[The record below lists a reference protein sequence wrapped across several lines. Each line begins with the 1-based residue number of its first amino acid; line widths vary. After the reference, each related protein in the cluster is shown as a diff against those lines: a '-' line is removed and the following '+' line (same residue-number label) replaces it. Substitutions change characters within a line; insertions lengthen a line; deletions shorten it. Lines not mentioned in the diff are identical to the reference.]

1 MLHQVLNWSS
11 VNIRYD
17 FNFHINNQGDWKME
31 KVVLAFSG
39 GLDTSVCVKLLQDK
53 YQKEVITACVDV
65 GQPVDEISRPEKL
78 ARDMGVKHYTI
89 DAKNEFAREFIFRAV
104 KANALY
110 EGYPLSTALAR
121 PLIAMKIVDLA
132 KKEGATAI
140 SHGCTGKGNDQFR
153 FESTIRSGSNC
164 EVIAPIRDLNLTRTE
179 EMEYA
184 REHGI
189 PLPSEKLYSIDENL
203 WGRSIEGDIL
213 EDPMV
218 ETPEEAFSWTRSTE
232 DAPEDAQ
239 ILEMSFEKGVP
250 VSLDSQ
256 DMGPVEIIEA
266 CNQVAGSHGIGRV
279 DIIEDRII
287 GLKSRENYET
297 PGALLIINAHK
308 ALEQLTLTREE
319 LKFSE
324 IVSLTYSELVYNGL
338 WHEPLR
344 EDLDQLLDHMQ
355 QRVSGVVKLKLHK
368 GSLRILGRKSPYS
381 LYNEKAVSFEDKELD
396 QREIAGMVK
405 NYALQAACYQDICKR
420 D

>member
-1 MLHQVLNWSS
+1 
-11 VNIRYD
+11 
-17 FNFHINNQGDWKME
+17 ME

-53 YQKEVITACVDV
+53 YQKEVITVCVDV
-65 GQPVDEISRPEKL
+65 GQPEDEISRPERL

-89 DAKNEFAREFIFRAV
+89 DAKDEFARNFIFPAV
-104 KANALY
+104 KANAIY

-121 PLIAMKIVDLA
+121 PLIAMKIVELA
-132 KKEGATAI
+132 KKEGAVSI

-153 FESTIRSGSNC
+153 FESTIRSGSSC
-164 EVIAPIRDLNLTRTE
+164 DVIAPIRDLNLTRTE
-179 EMEYA
+179 EVDYA
-184 REHGI
+184 KEHGI
-189 PLPSEKLYSIDENL
+189 PLPSDKLYSIDENL

-218 ETPEEAFSWTRSTE
+218 ETPEEAFRWTRSTE

-239 ILEMSFEKGVP
+239 ILEISFAEGVP
-250 VSLDSQ
+250 VAIDGQ
-256 DMGPVEIIEA
+256 KMAPVEIIEA
-266 CNQVAGSHGIGRV
+266 CNQVAGLHAIGRV
-279 DIIEDRII
+279 DIMEDRII

-297 PGALLIINAHK
+297 PGAVLIITTHK

-324 IVSLTYSELVYNGL
+324 IVSQTYAELIYNGL

-344 EDLDQLLDHMQ
+344 EDLDQFLDSMQ
-355 QRVSGVVKLKLHK
+355 RRVTGVVKVKLHK
-368 GSLRILGRKSPYS
+368 GNLRVLGRKSPYS
-381 LYNEKAVSFEDKELD
+381 LYNEKAVSFEDKDMD

-405 NYALQAACYQDICKR
+405 NYALQAACYQEVCKR
-420 D
+420 E

>member
-1 MLHQVLNWSS
+1 
-11 VNIRYD
+11 
-17 FNFHINNQGDWKME
+17 ME

-65 GQPVDEISRPEKL
+65 GQPKDEISRPEKL

-89 DAKNEFAREFIFRAV
+89 DAKDEFARDFIFRAV

-121 PLIAMKIVDLA
+121 PLIAMKIVELA
-132 KKEGATAI
+132 KKEGASAI

-153 FESTIRSGSNC
+153 FESTIRSGSSC
-164 EVIAPIRDLNLTRTE
+164 EIIAPIRDLNLTRTE
-179 EMEYA
+179 EVEYA
-184 REHGI
+184 TEHGI
-189 PLPSEKLYSIDENL
+189 PLPSDKLYSIDENL

-239 ILEMSFEKGVP
+239 TLEITFEEGVP
-250 VSLDSQ
+250 VALDGQ
-256 DMGPVEIIEA
+256 NTGPVEIIET
-266 CNQVAGSHGIGRV
+266 CNQVAGLHGIGRV
-279 DIIEDRII
+279 DIMEDRII

-297 PGALLIINAHK
+297 PGALLIIKAHQ
-308 ALEQLTLTREE
+308 ALEQLTLTRYE

-324 IVSLTYSELVYNGL
+324 TISQTYSELIYNGL

-344 EDLDQLLDHMQ
+344 EDLDKLLDHMQ
-355 QRVSGVVKLKLHK
+355 RRVSGVVKIKLHK
-368 GSLRILGRKSPYS
+368 GSLRVLGRKSPYS
-381 LYNEKAVSFEDKELD
+381 LYNEKAVSFEDKDMD
-396 QREIAGMVK
+396 QREMAGMVK
-405 NYALQAACYQDICKR
+405 NYALQAACYQEVCRKE
-420 D
+420 